1 MPRKP
6 EHPTKY
12 PQITRTDAL
21 SALAAL
27 LATAAV
33 RCASDL
39 ENPAGLEPELNQYK
53 VDKETSVKDG
63 NIELCLMTSLSQ
75 PSLFGEDES

>member
-1 MPRKP
+1 M
-6 EHPTKY
+6 
-12 PQITRTDAL
+12 TRADAL
-21 SALAAL
+21 SAFANLIAV
-27 LATAAV
+27 AAV

-39 ENPAGLEPELNQYK
+39 EKPWDIEPEINQNN
-53 VDKETSVKDG
+53 VDKETSVKDR